1 MPDKADAMLK
11 YEYATMQRT
20 EDAAASF
27 VSTFINHRRRCT
39 SLAKRFAVDDPDFVD
54 SAALEQLCRATQ
66 EMLDQAKAAR
76 ALTEI
81 YVSLDEK
88 HRDAVRPIIIGRF
101 KDILKSAEAS
111 WQRFCD
117 SIRFIRP
124 ARSEIESARRDFEP
138 HADDFQ
144 DTLRRFIELGDKTL

>member
-1 MPDKADAMLK
+1 
-11 YEYATMQRT
+11 MQRT

-27 VSTFINHRRRCT
+27 ASTFRNHHRKCV
-39 SLAKRFAVDDPDFVD
+39 SLAKQFAIEDPSLKD
-54 SAALEQLCRATQ
+54 SVALEKLCRASQ

-88 HRDAVRPIIIGRF
+88 HRDVVRPIIIGRF

-111 WQRFCD
+111 WKRFCD
-117 SIRFIRP
+117 SIQFIRP
-124 ARSEIESARRDFEP
+124 ARSEIESARRNFEP
-138 HADDFQ
+138 HADEFQ
-144 DTLRRFIELGDKTL
+144 DTLRRFIELGDKTV

>member
-1 MPDKADAMLK
+1 
-11 YEYATMQRT
+11 MQQT

-27 VSTFINHRRRCT
+27 VSIFVNHHRRCI
-39 SLAKRFAVDDPDFVD
+39 SLAKRFAIDDENVKD
-54 SAALEQLCRATQ
+54 SAALEKLCRASQ

-88 HRDAVRPIIIGRF
+88 HRDAVRPIIIDRF

-111 WQRFCD
+111 WRRFCD

-138 HADDFQ
+138 QAYEFQ
-144 DTLRRFIELGDKTL
+144 DTLRRFIELGAKTI